1 MCRIWGEFLKGYN
14 KLYFSVH
21 WRITLMLCLYMYT
34 VQSSFLSKG
43 SLKIMSCSNKNT
55 CRLHGLR
62 VSGSDTIRVSWKTRI
77 KSLVTGEEGE
87 DHQQSDISGRGG
99 MVRYRKWDGK
109 GKLFWTSLKISRE
122 FWQNSTGKTWQY
134 QSADDHLTENSLNA
148 SYLHN
153 QSSLRCYLALKEK
166 KKKIGKQELN
176 RVKTKRIEN
185 HY

>member
-1 MCRIWGEFLKGYN
+1 M
-14 KLYFSVH
+14 
-21 WRITLMLCLYMYT
+21 
-34 VQSSFLSKG
+34 
-43 SLKIMSCSNKNT
+43 
-55 CRLHGLR
+55 
-62 VSGSDTIRVSWKTRI
+62 
-77 KSLVTGEEGE
+77 
-87 DHQQSDISGRGG
+87 
-99 MVRYRKWDGK
+99 
-109 GKLFWTSLKISRE
+109 SRE

-134 QSADDHLTENSLNA
+134 LSADDHLAENSLNA